1 VESFVMSRVLMACS
15 GLLLAVVVA
24 DGARPVPASAQPA
37 STRVRWEYKLLTPT
51 AIEALS
57 GKEPGAFLSGLN
69 KLGED
74 GWELVAI
81 EPGHVP
87 APVRLPRYLFKR
99 PK

>member
-1 VESFVMSRVLMACS
+1 MNRVLMACG
-15 GLLLAVVVA
+15 GLFLAAVVT

-37 STRVRWEYKLLTPT
+37 MAPAKWEYKVLTPP
-51 AIEALS
+51 AIEKLG
-57 GKEPGAFLSGLN
+57 GKEPGAFGTGLN
-69 KLGED
+69 KLGEE

-99 PK
+99 PR